1 MHTSIHTYD
10 YSPNSSVSS
19 INVKSISAKIITLV
33 LVLFPNLVF
42 ANAPYLHFKSG
53 ISSIT
58 VNAGDRLKA
67 VPLKPTITLKPTVL
81 WDFPTFSSRIG
92 VHFLQELKSAY
103 GLTPI
108 SGIGLSAYYYLN
120 GITTNYF
127 FTDDDILLQRSR
139 PGPYLAASLT
149 PANLNINQFDEATP
163 LTNFYFSS
171 QVNEVALS
179 LGYDYP
185 FKQNMIFSAEF
196 NYRSGTNA
204 SSNKEQV
211 NYSGYTIFFG
221 FGTSYY

>member
-1 MHTSIHTYD
+1 MHIRIHTYH
-10 YSPNSSVSS
+10 YSPNSVFSS
-19 INVKSISAKIITLV
+19 INVKFIFVKIVTLV
-33 LVLFPNLVF
+33 LLTIPNLTF
-42 ANAPYLHFKSG
+42 ANAPYLHFKTG
-53 ISSIT
+53 ISNIN
-58 VNAGDRLKA
+58 VNAGDRLTN
-67 VPLKPTITLKPTVL
+67 VPLKPAITLKPTVL

-92 VHFLQELKSAY
+92 VHFLQELKSSY

-127 FTDDDILLQRSR
+127 FTDDDILQQRSR

-149 PANLNINQFDEATP
+149 PVNLNINQFSEATP

-179 LGYDYP
+179 MGYDYP
-185 FKQNMIFSAEF
+185 YKQNMIFSGEF
-196 NYRSGTNA
+196 NYRTGTNA

-211 NYSGYTIFFG
+211 NYTGYTIFFG